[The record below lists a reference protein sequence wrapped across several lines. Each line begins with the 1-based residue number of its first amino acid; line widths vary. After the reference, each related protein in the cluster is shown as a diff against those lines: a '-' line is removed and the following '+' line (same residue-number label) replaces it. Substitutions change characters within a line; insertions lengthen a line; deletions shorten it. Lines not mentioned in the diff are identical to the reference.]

1 MKSVNTKLIGK
12 ILSIIGL
19 LIALTIIV
27 YSAFLV
33 HPLLE
38 IFIVGILLLIFG
50 GILIP

>member
-1 MKSVNTKLIGK
+1 MKNINTELIGK
-12 ILSIIGL
+12 IVIIIGL

-27 YSAFLV
+27 YSAFLA
-33 HPLLE
+33 HPLLG